1 LTRTRR
7 FAGGV
12 SVTYTHQVLVTVVGL
27 WLTPFLLGHMGAHQ
41 YGLWLTATQ
50 LIAYLTL
57 LDLGVL
63 ALLPRDAACATG
75 GDAGQTER
83 DLPDVIARA
92 SWIVLWQMPLI
103 AVATL
108 VAWWSL
114 PAAWQELERPLALLL
129 VAFVLTYPLRIFQ
142 ATLQG
147 LQDLAFAGGLQLVS
161 WAAGTVAAIT
171 LVVAGYGLLA
181 VAIGALLTQAVSLV
195 GCAVRVFGRFPAAL
209 PRALQPQSWAA
220 VRPYMQRAGWVSVG
234 QVAQILLN
242 STDILLV
249 AWFFGPV
256 TVVPYACTQ
265 KLITVLA
272 NQPQVLT
279 QAAAPALS
287 QLRTAAS
294 REKLFDVTSAL
305 SLALMLVSGGVV
317 VVVIAMNRAFVS
329 WWVGADQYAG
339 ALLTGL
345 FALAMLLRH
354 WNTALVY
361 SLFAFGFERRLSI
374 TTVADGAVSFSL
386 ALLLARTIGVV
397 GVPIGFI
404 AGALLVSIPANVVA
418 LARTTG
424 VSPAEFALSLSPWAI
439 RLAALVP
446 VAAAV
451 NLFLPPD
458 SVVILG
464 VAAIGIGAAY
474 AAMMIPVA
482 LRPPLGD
489 YVRALLASFPL
500 SRATC
505 DVPHAAGDVQRA
517 VERRT

>member
-1 LTRTRR
+1 MTRTRR
-7 FAGGV
+7 FLGGV
-12 SVTYTHQVLVTVVGL
+12 SVTYTHQVVVTVVGL
-27 WLTPFLLGHMGAHQ
+27 WLTPFLLAHLGAFQ

-75 GDAGQTER
+75 GDTAQTER
-83 DLPDVIARA
+83 ELPDVIARA

-103 AVATL
+103 AAAAV

-114 PAAWQELERPLALLL
+114 PAAWQDLQKPLALLL
-129 VAFVLTYPLRIFQ
+129 AAFVLTYPLRIFQ

-147 LQDLAFAGGLQLVS
+147 LQDLAFVGTLQLVA
-161 WAAGTVAAIT
+161 WAAGTAAAIA
-171 LVVAGYGLLA
+171 LVVGGYGLLA
-181 VAIGALLTQAVSLV
+181 VAIGALLTQLVSLA
-195 GCAVRVFGRFPAAL
+195 GCAARVFARFPAAV
-209 PRALQPQSWAA
+209 PRALQAQSWQA
-220 VRPYMQRAGWVSVG
+220 VRPYLRRAGWVSVG

-242 STDILLV
+242 STDVLLV

-265 KLITVLA
+265 KLISVLA

-287 QLRTAAS
+287 QLRTGAT
-294 REKLFDVTSAL
+294 REKLFAVTSSL

-317 VVVIAMNRAFVS
+317 VLVIALNRAFVS
-329 WWVGADQYAG
+329 WWVGADQFGG

-345 FALAMLLRH
+345 FATAMLLRH

-361 SLFAFGFERRLSI
+361 SLFSFGFERRLSL
-374 TTVADGAVSFSL
+374 TTIGDGGVSFGL
-386 ALLLARTIGVV
+386 ALVLAQAIGVI

-404 AGALLVSIPANVVA
+404 TGALLVSLPANLAA

-424 VSPAEFALSLSPWAI
+424 VSPAQFALSLSPWAV
-439 RLAALVP
+439 RLAVLVP

-451 NLFLPPD
+451 NLFLHPG
-458 SVVILG
+458 SVVVLG
-464 VAAIGIGAAY
+464 FAAIGLGAAY
-474 AAMMIPVA
+474 AALMIPVA
-482 LRPPLGD
+482 VRPPLGD
-489 YVRALLASFPL
+489 YVTPLLGRLALWRRPAH
-500 SRATC
+500 
-505 DVPHAAGDVQRA
+505 VAGTESQA
-517 VERRT
+517 